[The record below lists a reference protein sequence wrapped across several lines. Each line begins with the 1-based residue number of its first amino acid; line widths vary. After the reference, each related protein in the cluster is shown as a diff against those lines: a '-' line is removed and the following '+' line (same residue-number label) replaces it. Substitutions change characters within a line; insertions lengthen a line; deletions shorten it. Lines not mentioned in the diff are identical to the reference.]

1 MFSIDKSDWSKTADK
16 FEKRLKQK
24 GITDEHV
31 RQLGDVL
38 DNNFETILNLEDWN
52 KDYSVDHDGSGS
64 STSASSSDDDS
75 NVDILISSP
84 EKWRTKLIEKYENLY
99 DVVQKNLTNLWHSL
113 EFELSIKNILN
124 IKGCSLPFAGTVLGK
139 PSSLKTV
146 GIELFRKSK
155 HTFYTDNFTARSFV
169 SHSTTVS
176 KEQLEEIDLLP
187 KIKNKCFLTPELAPT
202 FAAKDD
208 DLIRVL
214 GILTRILDGHGYESD
229 SGAHGHMG
237 YNERMMFAWIGAAI
251 DIPFKVHKLLT
262 TLGPKLYFLRV
273 PKVESKSHEAYYEQM
288 SNDDFTTKVDEIGQA
303 LSDYQS
309 WFEMGPEMV
318 KDDMFGSTLRKM
330 PWNSEE
336 NQKEAYMH
344 FIKLAIEGDYITIKE
359 GESRILEFDI
369 NKVKLMDKTD
379 FNGNPVKKVQF
390 VVTDPEDPERREK
403 KFELSKKHVPK
414 IYGELKKG
422 KTVLGIFRI
431 GQGKQTEYH
440 VKAIR

>member
-1 MFSIDKSDWSKTADK
+1 M
-16 FEKRLKQK
+16 
-24 GITDEHV
+24 
-31 RQLGDVL
+31 
-38 DNNFETILNLEDWN
+38 
-52 KDYSVDHDGSGS
+52 
-64 STSASSSDDDS
+64 
-75 NVDILISSP
+75 
-84 EKWRTKLIEKYENLY
+84 
-99 DVVQKNLTNLWHSL
+99 
-113 EFELSIKNILN
+113 
-124 IKGCSLPFAGTVLGK
+124 
-139 PSSLKTV
+139 
-146 GIELFRKSK
+146 
-155 HTFYTDNFTARSFV
+155 
-169 SHSTTVS
+169 
-176 KEQLEEIDLLP
+176 LP

-208 DLIRVL
+208 DLIQVL

-229 SGAHGHMG
+229 SGAHGHRG

-344 FIKLAIEGDYITIKE
+344 IIKLAIVLSYLRGASTCTPKKDIEEWWHNERNKIKPLDASYSAFTFTEEGYQCYYCDD
-359 GESRILEFDI
+359 F
-369 NKVKLMDKTD
+369 KTD
-379 FNGNPVKKVQF
+379 SKSHYEGH
-390 VVTDPEDPERREK
+390 VTMRHGRSLAYPNKAEIEK
-403 KFELSKKHVPK
+403 LV
-414 IYGELKKG
+414 LKA
-422 KTVLGIFRI
+422 
-431 GQGKQTEYH
+431 QGKNWE
-440 VKAIR
+440 I